1 MFTCGNKA
9 LVVGDSTTIV
19 EFSFPTN
26 DVKFNDPVSTYDR
39 NAAVFFVIQFDGIAV
54 EFVLFE
60 KETEI
65 VFLLDSI
72 WALSVDDLVFGCW
85 QVA

>member
-60 KETEI
+60 KETEEENKS
-65 VFLLDSI
+65 LTHDPQSNNKY
-72 WALSVDDLVFGCW
+72 
-85 QVA
+85 